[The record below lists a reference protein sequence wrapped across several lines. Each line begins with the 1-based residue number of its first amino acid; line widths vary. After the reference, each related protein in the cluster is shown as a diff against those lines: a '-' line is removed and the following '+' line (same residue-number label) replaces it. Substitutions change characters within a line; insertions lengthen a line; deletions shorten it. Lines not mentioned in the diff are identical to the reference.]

1 MSAAQNSTQTSV
13 PPLDEFI
20 ETARTWLE
28 AHTEYRAGGSDDKDL
43 VWGEGEF
50 SVSVFHSLTFE
61 EESALLEKAKA
72 WTQAKAEHGYHAI
85 TQPIEYGGLGYP
97 REYARAYSKLES
109 LFVTPTG
116 HETHSVTV
124 GLIAPTINVYGT
136 PEQKEQF
143 VGRFMATRELACQL
157 FSEPGAGSD
166 LAGLAC
172 RADRDGDEW
181 VLNGQ
186 KVWSSGAQFSEW
198 GELIAR
204 SDVDAVKHKGMTA
217 FIIPMDLPGIEIRPI
232 KQMSGGSSFNE
243 VFFNDVRVPDSV
255 HGVKSL
261 RLLAPWESR
270 AIPSCAKNLPR
281 RTPISVL
288 KDSSIAEHLICV
300 ALANLLAQKDHS
312 ASSCGPKA

>member
-1 MSAAQNSTQTSV
+1 MSAAQNSTQTSI

-20 ETARTWLE
+20 ETARKWLE
-28 AHTEYRAGGSDDKDL
+28 AHTEYRSGGSDDKDL

-85 TQPIEYGGLGYP
+85 TQPVEYGGLGYP

-124 GLIAPTINVYGT
+124 GLIAPTINIYGT

-143 VGRFMATRELACQL
+143 VGRFMATRELACQM

-166 LAGLAC
+166 LAG
-172 RADRDGDEW
+172 
-181 VLNGQ
+181 
-186 KVWSSGAQFSEW
+186 
-198 GELIAR
+198 
-204 SDVDAVKHKGMTA
+204 
-217 FIIPMDLPGIEIRPI
+217 
-232 KQMSGGSSFNE
+232 
-243 VFFNDVRVPDSV
+243 
-255 HGVKSL
+255 
-261 RLLAPWESR
+261 
-270 AIPSCAKNLPR
+270 
-281 RTPISVL
+281 
-288 KDSSIAEHLICV
+288 
-300 ALANLLAQKDHS
+300 
-312 ASSCGPKA
+312 